1 MFTICIPLDDEY
13 THLAIVIIGLNVE
26 TISADVFKL
35 KRVRVDSGYNDAS
48 LMITVVPIE
57 SMKVAR
63 LEPNIFEPQQAVVT
77 KIPGDFFN
85 RLKAL
90 SYS

>member
-13 THLAIVIIGLNVE
+13 THLAIVIIGLDVE

-35 KRVRVDSGYNDAS
+35 KRVRVDSRNNVS

-63 LEPNIFEPQQAVVT
+63 LEPNIFEPRQAIVT
-77 KIPGDFFN
+77 NIPGDF
-85 RLKAL
+85 
-90 SYS
+90 